1 MEILFCGMLCCFGGM
16 AYEVICLLCTVEV
29 SIWSGGFGYSIVFD
43 FPMKNKN
50 GCNRV
55 IDISR
60 NKVDGHI

>member
-43 FPMKNKN
+43 FPMKTKM
-50 GCNRV
+50 V
-55 IDISR
+55 LTE
-60 NKVDGHI
+60 